1 MKGDEFGYSTFMSK
15 GDRPRAVVSLGFM
28 FHGLRVG
35 LRTSSSKS
43 SLDSRVWIFH
53 LHVEGR
59 SPASGGLTRFSC
71 VMDCVCDCVHH
82 PQSRVWIFHLHVEGR
97 LPASGG
103 LTLFRRLRSLFLV
116 FNRFRLICSVEVTVV
131 FVPATGRIRGHPYL
145 LLHPYKEQPHADDLS
160 LRLRRK

>member
-1 MKGDEFGYSTFMSK
+1 MAACKHRQFHRMNGDEFGYSTFMSK

-43 SLDSRVWIFH
+43 SLGSRVWIFH

-103 LTLFRRLRSLFLV
+103 LTRFRSASDFCGQGETADVTMRLV
-116 FNRFRLICSVEVTVV
+116 FKPWFMS
-131 FVPATGRIRGHPYL
+131 
-145 LLHPYKEQPHADDLS
+145 LS
-160 LRLRRK
+160 KWIGDGSCYETWF